1 MKKERSM
8 KRYYCSQ
15 VNEKNID
22 ENIMLYGWVA
32 KRRDHGG
39 IIFIDL
45 RDHTGIIQLVFN
57 PENKN
62 VFQIAESIRSEYVIH
77 AKGIVNQRQEGSIN
91 KEIASGSIEII
102 VSELEIFNKSDNP
115 PFQINDPD
123 VNEDMRLQYRYL
135 DIRSEEMQ
143 KNIRFRSKL
152 VSTIRDY
159 FISNDFVDIETPI
172 LTKTTPEGARD
183 YLVPSRV
190 HTRQFFALPQSPQLF
205 KQTLMMGAIDK
216 YFQIAKCFRDE
227 DLRADRQ
234 PEFTQLDVELS
245 FVDQEEII
253 SLVEGL
259 CNKIFQELM
268 DSQDQLVFKRMSYN
282 EAIQNYGCDKPDLR
296 NPLQLTDIKEIV
308 KNVEFKVF
316 SDHVGDINSRITA
329 LKVPNGVVLSRKDID
344 DLTNLVKKFNAK
356 GLAYFKCEK
365 INDIDNGIS
374 SPIKKFLDKDTINN
388 ILKAVDAKDGDLIF
402 FSADHKDV
410 VNSSM
415 SALIRR
421 LGNQLDM
428 LTDEWK
434 FLWVLDYPLFE
445 KDSDG
450 NPTSIHH
457 PFTAP
462 LDSNELSSGDIYSIK
477 SKAYDLVLNGN
488 EIGGGSIRIHSKE
501 IQMKIFEILN
511 ISKSEM
517 DKKFGFFLKSLS
529 YGCPPHGG
537 IAFGIDRLVML
548 LLNLESIRETIAFPK
563 TQSSSCL
570 MTNAPSDV
578 DNEQLK
584 ELSLSTIKPIK

>member
-1 MKKERSM
+1 MM
-8 KRYYCSQ
+8 RYYCNR
-15 VNEKNID
+15 VNNKDID
-22 ENIMLYGWVA
+22 KTIKVYGWVA

-45 RDHTGIIQLVFN
+45 RDHTGILQLVLN
-57 PENKN
+57 PDDENL
-62 VFQIAESIRSEYVIH
+62 FRMAESIRSEYVLCVE
-77 AKGIVNQRQEGSIN
+77 GIVKKRLEGAIN
-91 KEIASGSIEII
+91 KEITSGSIEII
-102 VSELEIFNKSDNP
+102 VSKLDILNKSDNP
-115 PFQINDPD
+115 PFKVNDPGI
-123 VNEDMRLQYRYL
+123 NEDMRLQYRYL
-135 DIRSEEMQ
+135 DIRNDAMQ

-152 VSTIRDY
+152 LAIIREY
-159 FISNDFVDIETPI
+159 FHSKDFVDIETPI

-190 HTRQFFALPQSPQLF
+190 HERQFFALPQSPQLF

-227 DLRADRQ
+227 DLRSDRQ

-245 FVDQEEII
+245 FVNEDDII
-253 SLVEGL
+253 SLVEEL
-259 CNKIFQELM
+259 YKKIFKDLM
-268 DSQDQLVFKRMSYN
+268 DFKDELIFERMSYD
-282 EAIQNYGCDKPDLR
+282 EAIQAYGCDKPDLR
-296 NPLQLTDIKEIV
+296 NPLRLIDIKEIV
-308 KNVEFKVF
+308 KNVKFNVF
-316 SDHVGDINSRITA
+316 SEHIDNDDSRITA
-329 LKVPNGVVLSRKDID
+329 LKVPKGATLSRKEID

-374 SPIKKFLDKDTINN
+374 SPIKKFLDDDTINN
-388 ILKAVDAKDGDLIF
+388 ILRAVDADDGDLIF
-402 FSADHKDV
+402 FSADHKDI

-415 SALIRR
+415 SALIRE
-421 LGNQLDM
+421 LGINLEI
-428 LTDEWK
+428 LNSGWK
-434 FLWVLDYPLFE
+434 FLWILNYPLFE

-462 LDSNELSSGDIYSIK
+462 SDSSELLSKDIYNIK

-488 EIGGGSIRIHSKE
+488 EIGGGSIRIHSKDT
-501 IQMKIFEILN
+501 QMKIFEILN

-517 DKKFGFFLKSLS
+517 DNKFGFFLKALS

-578 DNEQLK
+578 DIDQLK